1 MQLNIYILCTQ
12 AVNKVQ
18 TAAIDDLDGLTLQ
31 THWNEDK
38 KKDLNC
44 IHFWLRSK
52 DNNKPCGKH
61 IILSFLLKYI

>member
-12 AVNKVQ
+12 TVNKVQ

-38 KKDLNC
+38 KKGSTLY
-44 IHFWLRSK
+44 
-52 DNNKPCGKH
+52 P
-61 IILSFLLKYI
+61 FLA